1 MQPKQ
6 RGGKEMKIAVGITGA
21 TGAILGIRILE
32 LLKKASVETHLV
44 MSSWAHATIK
54 LETPYSVQQV
64 EALADYCYSY
74 QDQAAKISSGS
85 FRIDGMIVSPCSMKT
100 LASIRMGLA
109 DNLIARTADVIL
121 KERKPLV
128 LLPRETPLNTIH
140 LENMLDLSKMG
151 AILVPPMPAF
161 YNKPKTIDDI
171 VTHIA
176 VRTLDQLGIELPE
189 AKRWQGIKHLSQGG
203 K

>member
-1 MQPKQ
+1 
-6 RGGKEMKIAVGITGA
+6 MKIAVGITGA

-44 MSSWAHATIK
+44 MSPWAHATIK

-109 DNLIARTADVIL
+109 DNLIARTADVML

-161 YNKPKTIDDI
+161 YNKPETIDDL

-176 VRTLDQLGIELPE
+176 VRTLDQLGIECPE
-189 AKRWQGIKHLSQGG
+189 AKRWNGIKHLSQGG

>member
-1 MQPKQ
+1 
-6 RGGKEMKIAVGITGA
+6 MKIVVGITGA

-109 DNLIARTADVIL
+109 DNLIARTADVML

-161 YNKPKTIDDI
+161 YNKPETIEDI

-189 AKRWQGIKHLSQGG
+189 AKRWNGIKHLSQGG

>member
-1 MQPKQ
+1 
-6 RGGKEMKIAVGITGA
+6 MKIAVGITGA

-54 LETPYSVQQV
+54 LETPYSVRQV

-74 QDQAAKISSGS
+74 QDQAYKNFERFISYRRNDCKSC
-85 FRIDGMIVSPCSMKT
+85 DMKT

-109 DNLIARTADVIL
+109 DNLIARTADVML

-161 YNKPKTIDDI
+161 YNKPETIDDI

-189 AKRWQGIKHLSQGG
+189 AKRWNGIKHLSQGG

>member
-1 MQPKQ
+1 
-6 RGGKEMKIAVGITGA
+6 MKIAVGITGA

-44 MSSWAHATIK
+44 MSPWAHATIK

-64 EALADYCYSY
+64 EALADDCYSY

-109 DNLIARTADVIL
+109 DNLIARTADVML

-161 YNKPKTIDDI
+161 YNKPETIDDI

-189 AKRWQGIKHLSQGG
+189 AKRWNGIKHLSQGG

>member
-1 MQPKQ
+1 
-6 RGGKEMKIAVGITGA
+6 MKIVVGITGA

-44 MSSWAHATIK
+44 MSSWARATIK

-109 DNLIARTADVIL
+109 DNLIARTADVML

-161 YNKPKTIDDI
+161 YNKPETIEDI

-189 AKRWQGIKHLSQGG
+189 AKRWNGIKHLSQGG

>member
-1 MQPKQ
+1 
-6 RGGKEMKIAVGITGA
+6 MKIAVGITGA

-32 LLKKASVETHLV
+32 LLKKTSVETHLV

-74 QDQAAKISSGS
+74 RDQAAKISSGS

-109 DNLIARTADVIL
+109 DNLIARTADVML

-161 YNKPKTIDDI
+161 YNKPETIDDL

-189 AKRWQGIKHLSQGG
+189 AKRWNGIKHLSQGG